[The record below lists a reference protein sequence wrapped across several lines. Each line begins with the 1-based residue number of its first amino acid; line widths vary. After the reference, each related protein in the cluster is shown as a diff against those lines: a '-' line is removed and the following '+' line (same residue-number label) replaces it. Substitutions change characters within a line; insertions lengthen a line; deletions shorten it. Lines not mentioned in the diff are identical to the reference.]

1 MDTNKEKEIIYQLM
15 RNLIEERRALSKQY
29 MDLKVRLDSL
39 DELHVSDSRNTDEN
53 YSTIDNEKESRFGV
67 IPPYKKVKKEPIER
81 IGGYVSEILRDAST
95 PLKSKEIYESLVQK
109 YEVQIQYLNFRNNIL
124 PRLAE
129 MNQFSIEKAYRG
141 YWQFRRETV

>member
-39 DELHVSDSRNTDEN
+39 DDLHINDSRNTDEN
-53 YSTIDNEKESRFGV
+53 YSTIEKEKESKFGV
-67 IPPYKKVKKEPIER
+67 IPSYKKVKKEPIER
-81 IGGYVSEILRDAST
+81 IGGYVSEVLRGAST
-95 PLKSKEIYESLVQK
+95 PLKSKDLYETLVQN

-129 MNQFSIEKAYRG
+129 MSQFSIEKAYRG
-141 YWQFRRETV
+141 YWQYRRETV

>member
-29 MDLKVRLDSL
+29 MDLKARLDSL
-39 DELHVSDSRNTDEN
+39 DELHINDSRNTDER
-53 YSTIDNEKESRFGV
+53 YSTIDNEKESKFGA

-81 IGGYVSEILRDAST
+81 IGGYVTEVLRAAST
-95 PLKSKEIYESLVQK
+95 PLKSKELYEALVRN
-109 YEVQIQYLNFRNNIL
+109 YEVKIQYLNFRNNIL

-129 MNQFSIEKAYRG
+129 MSQFSIEKAYRG
-141 YWQFRRETV
+141 YWQYRREIV

>member
-29 MDLKVRLDSL
+29 MDLKVRLDRL
-39 DELHVSDSRNTDEN
+39 DETLTADLSKMNSSHQNLEEEKDS
-53 YSTIDNEKESRFGV
+53 KFG
-67 IPPYKKVKKEPIER
+67 ILPPYKKVKKEPIER
-81 IGGYVSEILRDAST
+81 IAGYVSEILRDSST
-95 PLKSKEIYESLVQK
+95 PINSRDIFEALIQNYDVR
-109 YEVQIQYLNFRNNIL
+109 IQYLNFRNNIL

-141 YWQFRRETV
+141 YWQYRRETV

>member
-39 DELHVSDSRNTDEN
+39 DELHINDSRNTDEN
-53 YSTIDNEKESRFGV
+53 YSTTDKEKESKFRV

-81 IGGYVSEILRDAST
+81 IGGYVSEVLRGAST
-95 PLKSKEIYESLVQK
+95 PLKSKELYEALVQN

-141 YWQFRRETV
+141 YWQYRRETV